1 MGTTRCVLYNTSM
14 LPVLKSSSVR
24 RLLPSR
30 RKNSHKGENGRVL
43 IIGGSLE
50 YYGAPVLA
58 GLGALHSGCD
68 LVTLVVPECNFEVTR
83 SLYPDFIVRKF
94 SAKTDERDEGG
105 NFLTGE
111 SASMIS
117 EMTRECHALLIG
129 PGLGER
135 KETIEAVMRILQS
148 VKIPCVLD
156 ASAMYALKKIPV
168 FPLSQPIIV
177 TPHLNEFQKLID
189 RDFFSRDSEQVRQ
202 KKMLYLQTVSKDL
215 HINIVLKG
223 PEDFVTSDQG
233 ETVLNTT
240 GNAGMTVGGSGDV
253 LAGFIVS
260 LIAQGAA
267 PYCACQAAAHI
278 FGLVGEDLFRQK
290 GYGYCASDLAF
301 HIPFVLKKFQT

>member
-1 MGTTRCVLYNTSM
+1 MILT
-14 LPVLKSSSVR
+14 LKSSQIR
-24 RLLPSR
+24 RLLPV
-30 RKNSHKGENGRVL
+30 RKKDSHKGDNGKVL
-43 IIGGSLE
+43 IIGGSID

-58 GLGALHSGCD
+58 ALGALYSGSD
-68 LVTLVVPECNFEVTR
+68 LVTLVVPECNFDVTR
-83 SLYPDFIVRKF
+83 SLYPDFIVRKY
-94 SAKTDERDEGG
+94 AGD
-105 NFLTGE
+105 FLTSE

-117 EMTRECHALLIG
+117 EMARECHALLIG

-135 KETIEAVMRILQS
+135 KETIDAVMRILQS

-168 FPLSQPIIV
+168 FPLSQPIVV

-189 RDFFSRDSEQVRQ
+189 REFYSRDSEQVRQ

-223 PEDFVTSDQG
+223 TEDFITSERG
-233 ETVLNTT
+233 ETTT
-240 GNAGMTVGGSGDV
+240 NRTGDAGMTVGGSGDV

-260 LIAQGAA
+260 LIAQGAEA
-267 PYCACQAAAHI
+267 FSACQAATHI

-290 GYGYCASDLAF
+290 GYSYSASDLALR
-301 HIPFVLKKFQT
+301 IPFILKKFRS

>member
-1 MGTTRCVLYNTSM
+1 MI
-14 LPVLKSSSVR
+14 PVLKSSAIR

-30 RKNSHKGENGRVL
+30 RKDSHKGENGRVL
-43 IIGGSLE
+43 IVGGSID

-58 GLGALHSGCD
+58 GLGALYSGCD
-68 LVTLVVPECNFEVTR
+68 LVTLAVPECNFDVTR
-83 SLYPDFIVRKF
+83 NLYPDFIVRKF
-94 SAKTDERDEGG
+94 SAHSGSGDDDGKK
-105 NFLTGE
+105 NFTGE

-117 EMTRECHALLIG
+117 EMARECHALLIG

-223 PEDFVTSDQG
+223 PEDFITSDQG
-233 ETVLNTT
+233 ETILNTT
-240 GNAGMTVGGSGDV
+240 GDSGMTVGGSGDV
-253 LAGFIVS
+253 LAGFIAS
-260 LIAQGAA
+260 LIAQGSA

-278 FGLVGEDLFRQK
+278 FGLTGEDLFRQK
-290 GYGYCASDLAF
+290 GYGYSASDLAF
-301 HIPFVLKKFQT
+301 RIPYVLKKFQT